1 MQPLPFSPQHSRLPK
16 VRFHKIVCYYHKHW
30 TCENLFVL
38 WCKTIKLMSHRSNET
53 NMFVILSEVK
63 DHCFDKWGQRPFC
76 ARNSRAS
83 GKVGLV
89 WIIFVFR
96 SSSNPSSSISSTS
109 SVVFTRSLSWVMR
122 VCTRLSSSRAF
133 CRLISREVTSF
144 LLCTRSL
151 WMDFNVLVFTDSSSS
166 RQDTRLFIS
175 DKDTAVWSKHT
186 DIVVNKL
193 REK

>member
-16 VRFHKIVCYYHKHW
+16 VRFHKILAWLFYITTQTSFHMFNVCD
-30 TCENLFVL
+30 NNRL
-38 WCKTIKLMSHRSNET
+38 SHRSNET